1 MEHEKKHILFL
12 YKTYEQFENNFF
24 LIGMFVT
31 AYSIVSSFSSI
42 NIVEYMEAKKAK
54 FNEC

>member
-1 MEHEKKHILFL
+1 
-12 YKTYEQFENNFF
+12 
-24 LIGMFVT
+24 MFVT

-42 NIVEYMEAKKAK
+42 NIVEYMEAKQAK